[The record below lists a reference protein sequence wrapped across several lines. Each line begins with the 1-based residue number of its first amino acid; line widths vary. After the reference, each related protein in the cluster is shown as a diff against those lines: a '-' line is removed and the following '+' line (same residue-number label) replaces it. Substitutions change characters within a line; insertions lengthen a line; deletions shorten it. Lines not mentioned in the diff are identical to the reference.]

1 MYFYG
6 PMNRF
11 LLLFLLF
18 INYSTSS
25 GQNIAIDT
33 SLNFSRSSSDNLSPA
48 WSPDSKKL
56 VYQSNRTGNWDIFL
70 YDLEKDTTI
79 QLTCSRQNEQH
90 PKWHPNRNLIV
101 FDAERDSSQYLYK
114 INLETREVSPLFER
128 KVICKQVSISSDGR
142 MIYFLGY
149 DEQHKNW
156 ELFSYHF
163 IYDNLNQLTNVKEN
177 GLFTDL
183 STDGK
188 SVCYNYRSQI
198 YPFNRLQIFNWYGN
212 EKEQFDA
219 FNISQAVWHPGG
231 LKIYFISDKDN
242 LEGELYSFWKD
253 GSHLMRLTDDDF
265 KMCDV
270 SVSPDGTNIASS
282 VLMSGN
288 YEIMII
294 PIESF

>member
-1 MYFYG
+1 
-6 PMNRF
+6 MNRF

-18 INYSTSS
+18 INCSTSS
-25 GQNIAIDT
+25 GQIIAIDT
-33 SLNFSRSSSDNLSPA
+33 SLNFSRNSSDDLSPA

-79 QLTCSRQNEQH
+79 QLTFSRQNEQH
-90 PKWHPNRNLIV
+90 PKWHPNSNFIV
-101 FDAERDSSQYLYK
+101 FDAGKDSSQYLYK
-114 INLETREVSPLFER
+114 IDLETWEVSPLFNR
-128 KVICKQVSISSDGR
+128 KVICKQVSFSADGR

-163 IYDNLNQLTNVKEN
+163 IYDNLNQLTNFKEN
-177 GLFTDL
+177 GLFLDL

-188 SVCYNYRSQI
+188 SVCYNYRSQT

-212 EKEQFDA
+212 EMEQFDA
-219 FNISQAVWHPGG
+219 FNILQAVWHPDG
-231 LKIYFISDKDN
+231 LKIYFISDKDK

-253 GSHLMRLTDDDF
+253 GSHLMRLTSDDF

-270 SVSPDGTNIASS
+270 SVSTDGTTFACS
-282 VLMSGN
+282 VLINGN